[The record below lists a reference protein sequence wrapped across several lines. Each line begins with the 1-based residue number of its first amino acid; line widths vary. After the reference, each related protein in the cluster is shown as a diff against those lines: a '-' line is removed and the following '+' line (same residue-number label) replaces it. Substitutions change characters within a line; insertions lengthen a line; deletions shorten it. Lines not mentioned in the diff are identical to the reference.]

1 VTAEL
6 VDEVLLC
13 ERGDGHAVVTLHRPH
28 ARNALDRA
36 LRGALHRTMRA
47 LDDDESVRAVVLTG
61 TDPAFCAGLDLVELS
76 QAPDALDA
84 GFSDRSD
91 FRRPIPRMTTPVI
104 GAVNGVA
111 VTGGF
116 EVALACDFLVASD
129 RARFA
134 DTHAR
139 VGIMPGWGMT
149 VLLPRAVGLRRAV
162 ELSTTGNFLDAA
174 TALDWGLLNH
184 VVPHDDALPFVRSL
198 AADVA
203 GNDPDGVR
211 QLLTTYREGAR
222 VGLDEAFEVE
232 QRASRDWLARRD
244 ASDFDARRRA
254 VVERGRNQTTP
265 PADPTDSDDPVT
277 D

>member
-1 VTAEL
+1 MSAES
-6 VDEVLLC
+6 VDEVLLV
-13 ERGDGHAVVTLHRPH
+13 ERADGHAVVTLHRPQ
-28 ARNALDRA
+28 ARNALSRA
-36 LRGALHRTMRA
+36 LRAALHRTMRE
-47 LDDDESVRAVVLTG
+47 LDEDDSVRAVVLTG
-61 TDPAFCAGLDLVELS
+61 ADPAFCAGLDLVELS
-76 QAPDALDA
+76 EAPASLDA

-91 FRRPIPRMTTPVI
+91 FRRPIPRMSTPVI

-116 EVALACDFLVASD
+116 ELALACDFLVASE

-162 ELSTTGNFLDAA
+162 ELSTTGNFLDAD
-174 TALDWGLLNH
+174 TALDWGLVNH
-184 VVPHDDALPFVRSL
+184 VVPHAELLPTARGL
-198 AADVA
+198 AEDVA
-203 GNDPDGVR
+203 GNDPAGVA
-211 QLLTTYREGAR
+211 QLLQTYREGAR

-232 QRASRDWLARRD
+232 QRASREWLSRRD
-244 ASDFDARRRA
+244 VADFDERRRA
-254 VVERGRNQTTP
+254 VVERGRQQT
-265 PADPTDSDDPVT
+265 AGSAEDDPVT